1 MVPFSGLRLKTS
13 NVIQS
18 GVTTRCVFFLNIYLF
33 IYVEPVHRT
42 VCSDIYESNL
52 NVFFSSAGDILTGN
66 KGRDGHSAHTDL
78 TGECFSDTLR
88 FNRFL

>member
-1 MVPFSGLRLKTS
+1 MFPFSGLRLKTN

-18 GVTTRCVFFLNIYLF
+18 GVTTRYVFFLNIYLF
-33 IYVEPVHRT
+33 IYVELAT
-42 VCSDIYESNL
+42 VCSDIYQINF
-52 NVFFSSAGDILTGN
+52 NVFFSSSGDILTGN

-78 TGECFSDTLR
+78 TGECFSDTLH